1 MPIRE
6 NLAKF
11 DKIILSIMKYPKIIF
26 KLFTLSLFALMISC
40 QTRVVSPNKP
50 MFDNTL
56 ELYKKYSIQT
66 KDAKT
71 QKIEVLKVDATK
83 IYGKN
88 KAGEMVEIERSEVRE
103 IKKPDILSSVI
114 IGAAAL
120 AAVIFIP
127 I

>member
-1 MPIRE
+1 
-6 NLAKF
+6 
-11 DKIILSIMKYPKIIF
+11 MKYPKIIF

-40 QTRVVSPNKP
+40 KTRVVSPSKP

>member
-1 MPIRE
+1 MQD
-6 NLAKF
+6 N
-11 DKIILSIMKYPKIIF
+11 
-26 KLFTLSLFALMISC
+26 SL
-40 QTRVVSPNKP
+40 
-50 MFDNTL
+50 D
-56 ELYKKYSIQT
+56 LYKTYTIQT
-66 KDAKT
+66 KDAKS
-71 QKIEVLKVDATK
+71 QKVEVLKVDATK

>member
-1 MPIRE
+1 
-6 NLAKF
+6 
-11 DKIILSIMKYPKIIF
+11 MKYPKIIF
-26 KLFTLSLFALMISC
+26 KLFALSLFALMISC
-40 QTRVVSPNKP
+40 QTRVVSPSKP
-50 MFDNTL
+50 MYDNTL

-71 QKIEVLKVDATK
+71 QKIEVLKVDANK

-114 IGAAAL
+114 IGAAAI

>member
-1 MPIRE
+1 
-6 NLAKF
+6 
-11 DKIILSIMKYPKIIF
+11 MKCPKIIF

-50 MFDNTL
+50 MNDNTL
-56 ELYKKYSIQT
+56 ELYKTYTIQT
-66 KDAKT
+66 NDAKN
-71 QKIEVLKVDATK
+71 QKLQIIKVDADK
-83 IYGKN
+83 IYGKD
-88 KAGEMVEIERSEVRE
+88 KSGAVVEIPRSDVRE

>member
-1 MPIRE
+1 
-6 NLAKF
+6 
-11 DKIILSIMKYPKIIF
+11 MKYPKIIF

-40 QTRVVSPNKP
+40 QTRVASPSKP